1 MKVRL
6 SRAGR
11 RKGPVWVRVGKI
23 LLAAAAS
30 ALLAWWVVQTSA
42 VDALVRRRP
51 GAAALVAPDHPRV
64 QIALAMQEF
73 RLRGGVLPGGS
84 RAAVAAAFARA
95 PLIEEPFLLAGVAAL
110 ADGREAE
117 GERLL
122 EEARRRNPR
131 ARTARLILLDRY
143 LRTDRAA
150 EAGTEIAALH
160 RLIPRAAE
168 VLVPELARMVRDP
181 RTGASLIEVLSHDP
195 EMQQA
200 VLAELAA
207 KGADP
212 DLILRIAGSN
222 AATNPTPEGLPWQR
236 LLLARLAEKG
246 DVARA
251 HRLWRSFGGMAPASG
266 DKGLYDSQFRGLP
279 GAPPFNWKL
288 VANNAGVA
296 ERIDLPGLQV
306 EYYGRLDGEFASQ
319 LLMLSP
325 GRYRLAFRAHG
336 AAKGE
341 GSRLLWTVACIGGA
355 APLLQIP
362 LTRISY
368 SPRILA
374 GEFTVP
380 ASGCPGQWLRLKGS
394 AGEFPDAQSVTIS
407 ALQLDRAGAR

>member
-1 MKVRL
+1 MRV

-11 RKGPVWVRVGKI
+11 RRGPAWVRIGKI
-23 LLAAAAS
+23 LLAGAGS
-30 ALLAWWVVQTSA
+30 ILLGWWVVQTSA

-51 GAAALVAPDHPRV
+51 AAAAIVAPDHPRV
-64 QIALAMQEF
+64 QIAIAMLEF
-73 RLRGGVLPGGS
+73 RTRNGVLGEPARRS
-84 RAAVAAAFARA
+84 VASAFARA
-95 PLIEEPFLLAGVAAL
+95 PLVDEPFMLGGVAAL
-110 ADGREAE
+110 ADGREGE

-150 EAGTEIAALH
+150 EAGLEIAALH

-181 RTGASLIEVLSHDP
+181 RTGASLIRVLSHDP
-195 EMQQA
+195 DMQQA
-200 VLAELAA
+200 VLAQLATS
-207 KGADP
+207 GEDP

-222 AATNPTPEGLPWQR
+222 AATTPTPDGLPWQR

-251 HRLWRSFGGMAPASG
+251 HRLWRSFAGMAPASG
-266 DKGLYDSQFRGLP
+266 EKGLYDSQFRGLP
-279 GAPPFNWKL
+279 GAPPFNWNL
-288 VANNAGVA
+288 VASNAGVA
-296 ERIDLPGLQV
+296 ERIDMPGLQI
-306 EYYGRLDGEFASQ
+306 EYYGRLDAEFASQ

-325 GRYRLAFRAHG
+325 GRYRLAFRAQG
-336 AAKGE
+336 DAKGE
-341 GSRLLWTVACIGGA
+341 GSRLSWSVACVGSA

-362 LTRISY
+362 IAGISY
-368 SPRILA
+368 SPRVLA

-380 ASGCPGQWLRLKGS
+380 AGGCPGQWLRLKGA
-394 AGEFPDAQSVTIS
+394 AGEFTDPQSVTIS
-407 ALQLDRAGAR
+407 GLELGRTRAP